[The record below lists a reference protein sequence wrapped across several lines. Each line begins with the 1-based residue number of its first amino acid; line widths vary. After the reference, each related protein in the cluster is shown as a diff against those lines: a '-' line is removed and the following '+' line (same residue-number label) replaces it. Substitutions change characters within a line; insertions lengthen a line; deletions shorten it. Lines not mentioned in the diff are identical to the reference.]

1 MSSWLEEGLSVICPS
16 QLNLP
21 EGVAIDADDVV
32 WAGGADGEVYRIAGD
47 LFVPVHVKLSGRL
60 LGITAAPGGG
70 LVVCA
75 SGEHKVYR
83 IGKDREVTDIG
94 PDDLVMPNFAA
105 FDGDGRLYVTDS
117 GSMESR
123 NGRLIRIDPDGSH
136 KVIADG
142 LAFANGLAFTQ
153 DFGQLYLA
161 QSGDKDVLVLD
172 IDGNGDVTGC
182 RVAVSRERIGREIG
196 GDTLTDG
203 IALDEAGN
211 LYIALPRIDKVV
223 VVTPQDELFVVA
235 ADDGPAKG
243 TDVVDY
249 GQVLRS
255 PTNIAFGGDDRRDL
269 YIANL
274 RTRHLAR
281 GRVRV
286 PGLALPGQ
294 VR

>member
-1 MSSWLEEGLSVICPS
+1 MPAWLEDGLSVICPT

-21 EGVAIDADDVV
+21 EDVAVDADDVV

-60 LGITAAPGGG
+60 LGITVAPGGG

-83 IGKDREVTDIG
+83 IGADREVTDIG

-117 GSMESR
+117 GRMDLR
-123 NGRLIRIDPDGSH
+123 NGRLIRIDPDGRH
-136 KVIADG
+136 TVIAEG
-142 LAFANGLAFTQ
+142 LAFANGLAFTE
-153 DFGQLYLA
+153 DFSQLYLA

-172 IDGNGDVTGC
+172 IDGHGDVTGR
-182 RVAVSRERIGREIG
+182 RVAVSRERIGREID

-211 LYIALPRIDKVV
+211 LYIALPRIDKIV
-223 VVTPQDELFVVA
+223 VVTPNDELFVVA

-243 TDVVDY
+243 TEVVDY
-249 GQVLRS
+249 GQILRS

-269 YIANL
+269 YVANL
-274 RTRHLAR
+274 RTRHLAQ
-281 GRVRV
+281 GRVPV

>member
-1 MSSWLEEGLSVICPS
+1 MSAWLEGGLSVICPS

-21 EGVAIDADDVV
+21 EGVAVDADGVV
-32 WAGGADGEVYRIAGD
+32 WAGGADGEVYRIGGD
-47 LFVPVHVKLSGRL
+47 LFVPVHVRLPGRL

-75 SGEHKVYR
+75 PGARAVYR
-83 IGKDREVTDIG
+83 IGPDREVTDIG
-94 PDDLVMPNFAA
+94 PDDLVLPNFAA

-117 GSMESR
+117 GSMDR
-123 NGRLIRIDPDGSH
+123 RDGRLIRIDPDGSST
-136 KVIADG
+136 VIADG
-142 LAFANGLAFTQ
+142 LAFANGLAFTP
-153 DFGQLYLA
+153 DFRQLYLA
-161 QSGDKDVLVLD
+161 QSGDKDVLILD
-172 IDGNGDVTGC
+172 IDASGGVTGTK
-182 RVAVSRERIGREIG
+182 VAVPRERIAREIE

-211 LYIALPRIDKVV
+211 LYVTLPRIDTVV
-223 VVTPQDELFVVA
+223 VVTPQDDLLVVA

-243 TDVVDY
+243 TEVVDY

-255 PTNIAFGGDDRRDL
+255 PTNVAFGGDDRRDL

-274 RTRHLAR
+274 RTRHLAV

-294 VR
+294 AR